1 MPFYFT
7 AAKSHGPIV
16 CGLDLLPVSALLV
29 PGSIIVSLLTTRL
42 GRFRWALWLGWAI
55 TALGS
60 GLFLLLD
67 VDTPTAVWVV
77 ILCVFGIGNGMVL
90 TSVSVAIQAISK
102 AENCGRAAAMYAFM
116 RTLGMSIG
124 VAIGSTTFQNVMS
137 RKLHE
142 VGLPDAIAKNAEAFV
157 PQLWYLKP
165 TDPVRIGALQA
176 YVQGFHGVFWVMTG
190 TAVAGLIVSCLIGR
204 HSMDKPLET
213 TFILEGGVQVVLR
226 DQDMTVVQETEEI
239 SSGHTSTMTSVTC
252 SVWSSGPGQAES
264 KEKAPPVQQTT
275 ELPESQTDSPKV
287 ESFLVGPG
295 GLRVPVDP
303 ATGAPLPLHEAVNPS
318 SPTGR

>member
-1 MPFYFT
+1 M
-7 AAKSHGPIV
+7 
-16 CGLDLLPVSALLV
+16 SALLV

-42 GRFRWALWLGWAI
+42 GRFRWALWLGWII

-77 ILCVFGIGNGMVL
+77 ILCIFGVGNGMVL

-102 AENCGRAAAMYAFM
+102 AQDCGRAAAMYAFM
-116 RTLGMSIG
+116 RTLGMSVG
-124 VAIGSTTFQNVMS
+124 VAVGSTTFQNVMS
-137 RKLHE
+137 HKLHE

-157 PQLWYLKP
+157 PQLWYLQP

-190 TAVAGLIVSCLIGR
+190 MALIGLVVSCFIRR
-204 HSMDKPLET
+204 HSMDKPLESN
-213 TFILEGGVQVVLR
+213 FILEGGVPVV
-226 DQDMTVVQETEEI
+226 VYNETKDV
-239 SSGHTSTMTSVTC
+239 SSGHTSTMTSTTC
-252 SVWSSGPGQAES
+252 SVWSNGADP
-264 KEKAPPVQQTT
+264 KEKAQPVQQVT
-275 ELPESQTDSPKV
+275 EMQASQTDSTKVV

-295 GLRVPVDP
+295 GLRVPIDP
-303 ATGAPLPLHEAVNPS
+303 ASGAPLPLPQRISQAQGSQPRMPEAVCAAAPS
-318 SPTGR
+318 ERQRITSIMASFS